1 VNREQMNINSL
12 WTKVVKGDEGW
23 SFVQVIE
30 NEEKIKLEKCP
41 KHHLR
46 YDIMVL

>member
-1 VNREQMNINSL
+1 MKRDRMNSKGL
-12 WTKVVKGDEGW
+12 WTKVVKGEEGW

-41 KHHLR
+41 KHRLH